1 MNFDQIKNEWGNT
14 DSGSAEISENML
26 KITEART
33 PVDNIRKKMKN
44 EFFVQ
49 LLSLIVMAFA
59 PKIFGFSAELKAIY
73 ILFYAITCGFTT
85 YYFFKFY
92 TFYKHSYDLSLDSR
106 KNLLWFYYEMKLNV
120 ELYKAL
126 TYIIGFITFSFC
138 ATALFM
144 IKGAVLTQLLE
155 KISMTYIVLNAF
167 IAILIIGIITE
178 LWAKFYYGKYLKQIK
193 TIVDSIDEE

>member
-1 MNFDQIKNEWGNT
+1 MNFDQLKNQWNESET
-14 DSGSAEISENML
+14 DANEVSENML
-26 KITEART
+26 KVTEART
-33 PVDNIRKKMKN
+33 PIDNIRKKMKN

-59 PKIFGFSAELKAIY
+59 PKIFGFSQELRAIY
-73 ILFYAITCGFTT
+73 LLSFAITCGFTA

-126 TYIIGFITFSFC
+126 TYIIGFIALAFC
-138 ATALFM
+138 ATALVLLRGDIL
-144 IKGAVLTQLLE
+144 IKLLN
-155 KISMTYIVLNAF
+155 KISMTYVVLNAF
-167 IAILIIGIITE
+167 ITILIIGVITE
-178 LWAKFYYGKYLKQIK
+178 LWARFYYGKYLKQIK